1 MKNVALNQLDQFDK
15 IKLSLLSLTIKKVNS
30 VIVKIV
36 LSTTNPSV
44 SVWKI
49 VGDLG

>member
-1 MKNVALNQLDQFDK
+1 MKNVALNQLYQFDK
-15 IKLSLLSLTIKKVNS
+15 IKLSHLPLTITKVNS

-44 SVWKI
+44 STYK
-49 VGDLG
+49 L

>member
-15 IKLSLLSLTIKKVNS
+15 IKLSHLPFMIKKVNS

-36 LSTTNPSV
+36 LSTTDPRV
-44 SVWKI
+44 SV
-49 VGDLG
+49 